1 MAIQFTYASQGRMSP
16 FYILLPNFDT
26 AKGTIRRSR
35 LSMSYKT
42 QSLIFLYKITPR
54 AINEKKFVT

>member
-26 AKGTIRRSR
+26 AKGIIRRSR